1 MKERSMIRDDL
12 VDLERYHW
20 QEDWEQFIPPGTPVI
35 RLDQNTQPQPPS
47 WYAGAAAWL
56 ARVPV
61 NAYPDSRYGEL
72 REAIAE
78 YTGFPVDQV
87 VPTAGADEAL
97 MLCALLALSPGDRA
111 YARSP
116 YYAVYQIATRLAG
129 GVMADG
135 PDDVRLTWVCS
146 PHNPTGEDVPGDVPA
161 GGSGLVV
168 IDQAYLEFGGSDLS
182 SLVQER
188 DDVVVV
194 RTLSKAFAVAG
205 ARVGYL
211 LAPPELADKLE
222 AIRPPG
228 SISSFSVAVALRA
241 LANTAA
247 MRADVAETVSERERL
262 RPALLELGWDVADSC
277 ANCLFADLGAPAA
290 PTIERLLAAGIVVR
304 TFAAMPNCLRI
315 TIGSRADNDRVLE
328 ALGVGGTRPGEPLEG
343 RTGRVQRT
351 TRETRT
357 DAEWTLDGTG
367 DSRVTTGIGFLDHM
381 LTALAFHSLTDI
393 WLTCVGDLW
402 VDEHHTV
409 EDVAITLGQA
419 LDRALGDRAGIVRYG
434 DARAPLD
441 EALCHATVDLGGR
454 GFSSMVLPLRG
465 DRVGGLPTS
474 LLPHFF
480 DSLSREGRL
489 AIHLDGHGGDDHHVI
504 EAAFKALA
512 LALREAVSRDQRRA
526 GALPSTKGAI

>member
-1 MKERSMIRDDL
+1 MIRDDL
-12 VDLERYHW
+12 VDLERYRW
-20 QEDWEQFIPPGTPVI
+20 QEGWEQHIPPGTPVI
-35 RLDQNTQPQPPS
+35 RLDQNTQPRPPS

-72 REAIAE
+72 REAIAG

-97 MLCALLALSPGDRA
+97 MLCALLTLSPGDRA
-111 YARSP
+111 YVRPP
-116 YYAVYQIATRLAG
+116 YYAVYQNATRLAG
-129 GVMADG
+129 GVMADD
-135 PDDVRLTWVCS
+135 PDDARLTWVCS
-146 PHNPTGEDVPGDVPA
+146 PHNPTGEDVPGDVPED
-161 GGSGLVV
+161 GGGLVV

-182 SLVQER
+182 GLVGER
-188 DDVVVV
+188 DNVVVV

-211 LAPPELADKLE
+211 LAPPALADKLE

-228 SISSFSVAVALRA
+228 SISGFSVAVALRA
-241 LANTAA
+241 LANTDA

-262 RPALLELGWDVADSC
+262 RTALLGFGWTLSDSC
-277 ANCLFADLGAPAA
+277 ANCLFADLGEPAA
-290 PTIERLLAAGIVVR
+290 PTIARLLEAGIVVR
-304 TFAAMPNCLRI
+304 TFGAMPNCLRI
-315 TIGSRADNDRVLE
+315 TIGSPADNDRVVE
-328 ALGVGGTRPGEPLEG
+328 ALGGSETRSDAPREG

-351 TRETRT
+351 TRETRIE
-357 DAEWTLDGTG
+357 AEWALDGAG
-367 DSRVTTGIGFLDHM
+367 KSRVTTGIGFLDHM
-381 LTALAFHSLTDI
+381 LTALAFHSLTDMQ
-393 WLTCVGDLW
+393 LTCSGDLW

-409 EDVAITLGQA
+409 EDVAIALGQA
-419 LDRALGDRAGIVRYG
+419 LDGALGDRAGIVRYG

-454 GFSSMVLPLRG
+454 GFSSVVLPLRG
-465 DRVGGLPTS
+465 DRVGGLPTT

-512 LALREAVSRDQRRA
+512 LALREAISRDQRRA
-526 GALPSTKGAI
+526 GALPSTKGAM